1 MALPLVIPVTVG
13 VGKVVYDMWQSDK
26 YEKQARS
33 INYEAFSIV
42 ESAARKSREEYA
54 KTTQTLLKLANRKKG
69 IMNGSLP
76 KFLEVYRKIIK
87 INFKEVDSL
96 DGDRALVLQENSI
109 RSIDQMISVSGVSM
123 SDKEIIGT
131 FLFSWQY
138 GGLSG
143 AIKKD
148 AKINL
153 DLAYTRSDEAEV
165 IASQY
170 ETAQIALKG
179 IGDKAESFLKLL
191 AQMNRLFLMS
201 IQHTDKIIDGNGFDR
216 QNYSA
221 DDKKALMNCIN
232 LAKAIKDILEAPLFE
247 ADGKVSQQANR
258 ALVVGDEYIRKLQ
271 SVS

>member
-1 MALPLVIPVTVG
+1 MALPIIISVG
-13 VGKVVYDMWQSDK
+13 MGKVVYDMWQSDK
-26 YEKQARS
+26 YEKKARN

-76 KFLEVYRKIIK
+76 KFLDVYQKIIR
-87 INFKEVDSL
+87 INFQEVDSSAQ
-96 DGDRALVLQENSI
+96 DRALVLRENSL
-109 RSIDQMISVSGVSM
+109 RGIDQMISVSGVSM
-123 SDKEIIGT
+123 SDKEIVGT
-131 FLFSWQY
+131 FLFSWEY

-143 AIKKD
+143 AVKKE

-153 DLAYTRSDEAEV
+153 DLAYTRSDEADV
-165 IASQY
+165 IARQY

-191 AQMNRLFLMS
+191 AQMNLLFLKS
-201 IQHTDKIIDGNGFDR
+201 IQHTDKIIDSNGFDR
-216 QNYSA
+216 QNYST
-221 DDKKALMNCIN
+221 DDKKALMSCIN
-232 LAKAIKDILEAPLFE
+232 FAQAIKDILEAPLFE
-247 ADGKVSQQANR
+247 ADGKVSRQANR
-258 ALVVGDEYIRKLQ
+258 ALAVGDEYIKKFQ

>member
-13 VGKVVYDMWQSDK
+13 VGKLVYDMWQSDK

-76 KFLEVYRKIIK
+76 KFLEVYRKINK

-96 DGDRALVLQENSI
+96 DGDRALVLQEDSI

-138 GGLSG
+138 GGFSG
-143 AIKKD
+143 AIKKE

-258 ALVVGDEYIRKLQ
+258 ALVIGDEYIRKFQ
-271 SVS
+271 SLS